1 MTAPSSP
8 PTVPRLEEKCF
19 LVICRDASSGNAAAL
34 RRDHLEGHLA
44 HVEAHWQRY
53 VTAGPIRNPGEEAL
67 SGSVFLVLAKDKAD
81 AEALM
86 AGDPYVSSGL
96 YGSMDVFEFTN
107 SIGRFMGG
115 KIWQDAASI
124 AHRAAGGPT

>member
-1 MTAPSSP
+1 
-8 PTVPRLEEKCF
+8 
-19 LVICRDASSGNAAAL
+19 VICRDASSGNAAAL